1 MILTLS
7 PQTGALLQEHARL
20 LGQEATE
27 LADALLS
34 DALEAAR
41 QDYEETCQAI
51 AEGLAQAEA
60 GQTVSFEEAWAG
72 REARRA
78 KRHANLS
85 KRTGILTL

>member
-1 MILTLS
+1 MTVTLS
-7 PQTGALLQEHARL
+7 PQTETLLQEHAGL

-27 LADALLS
+27 LADALLL

-51 AEGLAQAEA
+51 ADGFADIDA
-60 GQTVSFEEAWAG
+60 GRTVSFEEAWTG

-78 KRHANLS
+78 ARRSSGRDAA
-85 KRTGILTL
+85 

>member
-1 MILTLS
+1 MTLTLS
-7 PQTGALLQEHARL
+7 PQTETLLQEHAGL
-20 LGQEATE
+20 LGQEAEE
-27 LADALLS
+27 LADALLL

-51 AEGLAQAEA
+51 AEGFADIDA
-60 GQTVSFEEAWAG
+60 GRTVSFEEAWAG

-78 KRHANLS
+78 ERQANLS

>member
-1 MILTLS
+1 MTLTLS
-7 PQTGALLQEHARL
+7 PQTETLLQEQAGL

-27 LADALLS
+27 LADALLL

-51 AEGLAQAEA
+51 AEGLAQVET

-78 KRHANLS
+78 ARRFPVRDAA
-85 KRTGILTL
+85 